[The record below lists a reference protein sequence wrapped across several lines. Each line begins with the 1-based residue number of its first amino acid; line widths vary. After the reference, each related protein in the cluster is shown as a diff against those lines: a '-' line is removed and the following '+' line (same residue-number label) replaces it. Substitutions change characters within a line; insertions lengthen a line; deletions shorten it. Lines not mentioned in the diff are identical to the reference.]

1 MDRFNFTKKRL
12 DDLPNSS
19 QGRRDMYYDSK
30 VIGLSLR
37 VTARGVKSFFVRKRV
52 DGKYVQKKL
61 GQYPDITI
69 DLVRSSAMKALSQF
83 SAGIDP
89 NKEARDKKIK
99 SITLLETMND
109 YAHNKKNLIKEKT
122 IRDYQTLFNSYLS
135 EWQNLELSSINRP
148 MVEKKHRSIGK
159 KSIYRA
165 NATMRLLRAL
175 FNFAIGEYEDSNGI
189 PTIGHNPVQKIS
201 HKKAWF
207 REKVRRN
214 IVEPNDLKVWFEAV
228 LNLPYNKAN
237 VTNKNTSE
245 TVRDYILI
253 LLFTGLRPGEAI
265 NLTWNNIDFNNNLLN
280 IKDTKNHEDHT
291 LPLTSFIIDIL
302 KRRKSETLGLAVLPG
317 YNPNKPLVNPNKQV
331 KKVIEDSGIQFLL
344 HDLRRTFATY
354 ADSLNI
360 QHSTIKR
367 LMNHKETDVTS
378 VHYIQPSIET
388 LRKPMQKITDYILE
402 TANVN

>member
-1 MDRFNFTKKRL
+1 MDRFNFTRKKL
-12 DDLPNSS
+12 DNLPNSEK
-19 QGRRDMYYDSK
+19 GRRDMYYDSK

-37 VTARGVKSFFVRKRV
+37 ITTNGVKSFFVRKRV
-52 DGKYVQKKL
+52 NGKYIQKKL

-69 DLVRSSAMKALSQF
+69 DLVRVAAMDTLGQF

-89 NKEARDKKIK
+89 NKVARDKKIK
-99 SITLLETMND
+99 GITLLETMND

-135 EWQNLELSSINRP
+135 EWQNMELSSISRS
-148 MVEKKHRSIGK
+148 MVEKKHRTIGK

-175 FNFAIGEYEDSNGI
+175 FNFAIGEYEDSNGM

-214 IVEPNDLKVWFEAV
+214 IVEPNDLKAWFKAV
-228 LNLPYNKAN
+228 LNLPNNKGN

-245 TVRDYILI
+245 TVRDYILV

-280 IKDTKNHEDHT
+280 IEDTKNHEDHT
-291 LPLTSFIIDIL
+291 LPLTSYIIEIL
-302 KRRKSETLGLAVLPG
+302 SQRKTESLGLAVFPG
-317 YNPNKPLVNPNKQV
+317 YNPNKSLVNPNKQV
-331 KKVIEDSGIQFLL
+331 KKVIEDSGVQFLL

-354 ADSLNI
+354 ADSLYI

-378 VHYIQPSIET
+378 VHYIQPSVET

-402 TANVN
+402 QSK

>member
-1 MDRFNFTKKRL
+1 MDT
-12 DDLPNSS
+12 
-19 QGRRDMYYDSK
+19 
-30 VIGLSLR
+30 
-37 VTARGVKSFFVRKRV
+37 
-52 DGKYVQKKL
+52 L
-61 GQYPDITI
+61 G
-69 DLVRSSAMKALSQF
+69 QF

-89 NKEARDKKIK
+89 NKVARDKKIK
-99 SITLLETMND
+99 GITLLETMND

-135 EWQNLELSSINRP
+135 EWQNMELSSISRS
-148 MVEKKHRSIGK
+148 MVEKKHRTIGK

-175 FNFAIGEYEDSNGI
+175 FNFAIGEYEDSNGM

-214 IVEPNDLKVWFEAV
+214 IVEPNDLKAWFKAV
-228 LNLPYNKAN
+228 LNLPNNKGN

-245 TVRDYILI
+245 TVRDYILV

-280 IKDTKNHEDHT
+280 IEDTKNHEDHT
-291 LPLTSFIIDIL
+291 LPLTSYIIEIL
-302 KRRKSETLGLAVLPG
+302 SQRKTESLGLAVFPG
-317 YNPNKPLVNPNKQV
+317 YNPNKSLVNPNKQV
-331 KKVIEDSGIQFLL
+331 KKVIEDSGVQFLL

-354 ADSLNI
+354 ADSLYI

-378 VHYIQPSIET
+378 VHYIQPSVET

-402 TANVN
+402 QSK